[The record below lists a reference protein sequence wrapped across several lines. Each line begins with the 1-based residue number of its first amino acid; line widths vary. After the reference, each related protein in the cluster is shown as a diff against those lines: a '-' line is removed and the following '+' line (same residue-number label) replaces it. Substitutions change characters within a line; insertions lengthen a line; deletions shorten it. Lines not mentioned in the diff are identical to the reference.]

1 MTGPR
6 MFGAAL
12 AAALAMGAAHAGA
25 EPVSTKVSTQGG
37 LLQGVDKD
45 GVTSWLGIPFAAAPV
60 GDLRWRAPQPA
71 PTWTG
76 VKAADHF
83 GPGCMQNVSPTTP
96 GAGYPINE
104 DCLYLNVWAA
114 DGPTTPKRPVMVWI
128 HGGGFNI
135 GATSWP
141 QTDGTALAR
150 RGVIL
155 VSTSYRLG
163 KFGFFAHPA
172 LTHEADGAPAGN
184 YGLMD
189 LMAALK
195 WVKANISAFGG
206 DPDNVTI
213 FGESAGGGAVS
224 MLMASPQ
231 ARGLFEKAIAESPGP
246 FNLKS
251 RKAAEADGVA
261 AAQGWGVTGDDPAA
275 LRALPAAK
283 VLGAATMS
291 QGGGSPMVDG
301 QVLPSEPLDAFRA
314 GAIAHVPFLVGT
326 NSYEAGLFPGSEKGL
341 EQRFAQDWKQVQ
353 AIYDGYG
360 THAEE
365 RIKGQL
371 ATDLI
376 MTWPARQAARGSASA
391 GDPTYV
397 YSFNYLRP
405 SQRGKVPGALHF
417 DEVYEVFGTEPTS
430 PGKDANDAA
439 IVDAMQSR
447 WTSFARTGAPSP
459 DWPRYKPSGGA
470 VEVFTDDGPKV
481 ERGYEEARMALD
493 ENLTQP
499 KAP

>member
-1 MTGPR
+1 MARLQTI
-6 MFGAAL
+6 GAAF
-12 AAALAMGAAHAGA
+12 AAALAMGAAPAVA
-25 EPVSTKVSTQGG
+25 QPVSTQNG
-37 LLQGVDKD
+37 LLQGVGKD
-45 GVTSWLGIPFAAAPV
+45 GVTSWLGIPYAAAPT

-71 PTWTG
+71 ANWTG
-76 VKAADHF
+76 VKLADRF
-83 GPGCMQNVSPTTP
+83 GPGCMQNLAPTAP
-96 GAGYPINE
+96 GAGYPVSE
-104 DCLYLNVWAA
+104 DCLYLNIWAA

-172 LTHEADGAPAGN
+172 LVQEAGGGPAGN

-189 LMAALK
+189 LIAALK

-224 MLMASPQ
+224 MLMASPL

-246 FNLKS
+246 FNLKDL
-251 RKAAEADGVA
+251 KAAESDGVA
-261 AAQGWGVTGDDPAA
+261 SAKGWGVAGDDPAA
-275 LRALPAAK
+275 LRALPAAT
-283 VLGAATMS
+283 VLGNAAMM
-291 QGGGSPMVDG
+291 QGGSSPMVDG
-301 QVLPSEPLDAFRA
+301 KVLPSEPLDAFRA
-314 GAIAHVPFLVGT
+314 GAIARVPYMVGT
-326 NSYEAGLFPGSEKGL
+326 NSYEAGLFPDAIKGL
-341 EQRFAQDWKQVQ
+341 EQRYASNWKQIQTV
-353 AIYDGYG
+353 YDGYG
-360 THAEE
+360 THADDG
-365 RIKGQL
+365 IKGQL

-376 MTWPARQAARGSASA
+376 MTYPGRQAARGSAAA
-391 GDPTYV
+391 GNPTYV

-417 DEVYEVFGTEPTS
+417 DEVYEVFGTEPTA

-439 IVDAMQSR
+439 IVDAIQSR

-459 DWPRYKPSGGA
+459 DWPRYQGQNGA
-470 VEVFTDDGPKV
+470 VEVFTDEGPKV
-481 ERGYEEARMALD
+481 EHGYETARMALD